1 MDQTKPSSDIAN
13 SQSASSTARERL
25 MGELNHTINEAE
37 KWLADSAGE
46 VSAVASE
53 ARTRFDDTL
62 RTAKS
67 DLRKLE
73 DSIIAHSREAADT
86 VNVYVQDNPWRAVGI
101 GAAIGLVI
109 GTLISRR

>member
-1 MDQTKPSSDIAN
+1 
-13 SQSASSTARERL
+13 

-37 KWLADSAGE
+37 KLAGRQRRRSQRGRLRSAHPL
-46 VSAVASE
+46 
-53 ARTRFDDTL
+53 DDTL